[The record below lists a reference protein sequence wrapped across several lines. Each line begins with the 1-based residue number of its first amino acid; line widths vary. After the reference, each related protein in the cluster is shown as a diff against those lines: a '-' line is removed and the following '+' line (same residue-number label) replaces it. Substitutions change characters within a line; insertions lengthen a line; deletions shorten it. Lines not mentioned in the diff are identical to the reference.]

1 MTRKTMGIASAI
13 MVLTMLA
20 AGLWAGLR
28 LPEDALLPVH
38 WNIAGEADRFAGK
51 WEALLMLPGIA
62 AGVSLLLYFL
72 PALEPKKRGLERSQ
86 GLYLASWLGT
96 LFVLGLAYVAIL
108 GVALGQPVAV
118 PQLLTG
124 GIGILFLLI
133 GNQLGKS
140 RRMFMVG
147 IRTPWTLANEEV
159 WIRTHR
165 LGGWLMVAS
174 GLMLLAL
181 AVSGAPT
188 SVTVPAFIAAIVLSV
203 LVPAVYSFLLWRR
216 LGKDQSSE

>member
-1 MTRKTMGIASAI
+1 MTRKTMGIASAV

-28 LPEDALLPVH
+28 LPDDALLPVH

-51 WEALLMLPGIA
+51 WEALLLLPGVV

-72 PALEPKKRGLERSQ
+72 PALEPKRRGLERSQ
-86 GLYLASWLGT
+86 GLYLASWIGV
-96 LFVLGLAYVAIL
+96 LFVLGLAYVAVL
-108 GVALGQPVAV
+108 GVAVGRPLAV
-118 PQLLTG
+118 PQLLMG
-124 GIGILFLLI
+124 GMGVLFLLI

-165 LGGWLMVAS
+165 LGGWLMVGA
-174 GLMLLAL
+174 GLVLLAL
-181 AVSGAPT
+181 AAGGAPT
-188 SVTVPAFIAAIVLSV
+188 SITLPAFAAAIALIVI
-203 LVPAVYSFLLWRR
+203 VPTVYSFLLWRR
-216 LGKDQSSE
+216 LRGDQPSE

>member
-13 MVLTMLA
+13 VVLTMLA
-20 AGLWAGLR
+20 AGLWVGLR
-28 LPEDALLPVH
+28 LPDDALLPVH

-51 WEALLMLPGIA
+51 WEALLMLPGMT

-108 GVALGQPVAV
+108 GVALDRPVAV

-174 GLMLLAL
+174 GLLLLVL
-181 AVSGAPT
+181 AVTGAPP
-188 SVTVPAFIAAIVLSV
+188 SITVPVFMAVIALTI
-203 LVPAVYSFLLWRR
+203 LVPVTYSFLLWRR
-216 LGKDQSSE
+216 LRKDQSSE